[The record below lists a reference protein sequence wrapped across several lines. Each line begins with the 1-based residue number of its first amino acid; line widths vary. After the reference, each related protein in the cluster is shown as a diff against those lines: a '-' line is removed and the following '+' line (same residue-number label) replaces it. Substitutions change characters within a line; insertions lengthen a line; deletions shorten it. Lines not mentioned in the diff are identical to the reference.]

1 MLQRTKAQVLSKKLL
16 PRVEHTIRVELSAW
30 QQSAYAD
37 LEKRTIHLLDK
48 DDKVSAEQ
56 VNNALMQLR
65 KIVLHPYLFEEAY
78 RLNNDMVKASGKLEV
93 LDRMLPK
100 LLRFNHKVLIFSQ
113 FTTMLDI
120 LEAYMGWK
128 GFKHVRLDGQV
139 SHDERSRRIE
149 QFKEDAQIKVFL
161 LSSRAGGLGLN
172 LQVADTVIL
181 FDLDWNPQNDKQA
194 IARAH
199 RVGQTKEVRVVRLV
213 TDTAVERL
221 MEQRCQEKLEMEKKI
236 MGAGMFR
243 KAATADDRRQAL
255 RAVLGLQ
262 ASASSSSRAA

>member
-37 LEKRTIHLLDK
+37 LEKRTIRLLDK

-100 LLRFNHKVLIFSQ
+100 LLNFNHKVLIFSQ

-128 GFKHVRLDGQV
+128 GFKNVRLDGQV
-139 SHDERSRRIE
+139 SHEERGRRIE
-149 QFKEDAQIKVFL
+149 QFNEDPEIKVFL
-161 LSSRAGGLGLN
+161 LSARAGGLGLN

-194 IARAH
+194 VARAH
-199 RVGQTKEVRVVRLV
+199 RVGQTREVRILRLI
-213 TDTAVERL
+213 TDSAVEHH
-221 MEQRCQEKLEMEKKI
+221 MEQRCQEKLDMEKKV
-236 MGAGMFR
+236 MGAGLFR
-243 KAATADDRRQAL
+243 STATAEQRREAL
-255 RAVLGLQ
+255 RSVLGLQ
-262 ASASSSSRAA
+262 PASASSSRAA